1 MSSAKKAVSKL
12 KYVDPTYYMTGG
24 GGVVSAATGGPLI
37 GDAVTGALGMGYE
50 QPEQF
55 SASLDD
61 AERVQWEMYQQ
72 SRADVAPWREAGE
85 KALGEYQGL
94 LEGGL
99 SQYEMSEA
107 GQAQADYMAEMTSSA
122 AAAQGQFQSERTPL
136 SVAAARMGVQQNEY
150 QSRLA
155 NYAQLSNVGHGA
167 GTTQAGISQAYSAQA
182 TDLSIQQQNLAMA
195 QQAAAQQSQ
204 SNMLGGLGGLA
215 GGALGFMMGGP
226 AGGMAGAQMGQGLG
240 SMAGGFL

>member
-1 MSSAKKAVSKL
+1 MSSAKKYASKL

-24 GGVVSAATGGPLI
+24 GGVVSAATGGEAI
-37 GDAVTGALGMGYE
+37 GDFGLDSILGDEGSA
-50 QPEQF
+50 QF

-85 KALGEYQGL
+85 EALTEYQSL

-107 GQAQADYMAEMTSSA
+107 GQAQADYLAEMTSSA

-136 SVAAARMGVQQNEY
+136 SVAAARMGVQQSEY
-150 QSRLA
+150 QNRLA
-155 NYAQLSNVGHGA
+155 NYAQLSGIGYGA

-195 QQAAAQQSQ
+195 QNLAAQQGQSQ
-204 SNMLGGLGGLA
+204 MLGGLGALA
-215 GGALGFMMGGP
+215 GGAIGMMGGP
-226 AGGMAGAQMGQGLG
+226 AGGMAGASIGQGIG
-240 SMAGGFL
+240 QMVGGFL

>member
-1 MSSAKKAVSKL
+1 
-12 KYVDPTYYMTGG
+12 
-24 GGVVSAATGGPLI
+24 
-37 GDAVTGALGMGYE
+37 MGYE

-55 SASLDD
+55 SASLGD

-72 SRADVAPWREAGE
+72 ARADVAPWREAGE
-85 KALGEYQGL
+85 KALGEYQSL

-107 GQAQADYMAEMTSSA
+107 GQAQADYMAEMTSAS

-136 SVAAARMGVQQNEY
+136 SVAAARMGVQQSEY
-150 QSRLA
+150 QNRLA
-155 NYAQLSNVGHGA
+155 NYAQLSGVGYGA

-195 QQAAAQQSQ
+195 QNLAAQQSQ

-215 GGALGFMMGGP
+215 GGALGFMTGGP
-226 AGGMAGAQMGQGLG
+226 AGGMAGAQMGQSLA
-240 SMAGGFL
+240 SLSFA

>member
-24 GGVVSAATGGPLI
+24 GGAVSAATGGPII
-37 GDAVTGALGMGYE
+37 GDFGLSSVLGQDE
-50 QPEQF
+50 QQF
-55 SASLDD
+55 ESSLDD
-61 AERVQWEMYQQ
+61 ASRVQWEMYQQ
-72 SRADVAPWREAGE
+72 ARADVAPWREAGE
-85 KALGEYQGL
+85 EALGEYQSL

-136 SVAAARMGVQQNEY
+136 SVAAARMGVQQTEY
-150 QSRLA
+150 QNRLA
-155 NYAQLSNVGHGA
+155 NYAQLSGIGYGA

-195 QQAAAQQSQ
+195 QNLAAQQSQ
-204 SNMLGGLGGLA
+204 SQMLGGLGGLA

>member
-1 MSSAKKAVSKL
+1 MGSAKKYASKL

-37 GDAVTGALGMGYE
+37 GDVVTDALGMGYE

-155 NYAQLSNVGHGA
+155 NYAQLSGIGYGA

-226 AGGMAGAQMGQGLG
+226 AGGMAGAQMGQSLAGL
-240 SMAGGFL
+240 SFA

>member
-24 GGVVSAATGGPLI
+24 GGVVSAATGGPAI

-72 SRADVAPWREAGE
+72 ARADVAPWREAGE
-85 KALGEYQGL
+85 KALGEYQSL

-107 GQAQADYMAEMTSSA
+107 GQAQADYMAEMTSAA

-136 SVAAARMGVQQNEY
+136 SVASARMGVQQSEY
-150 QSRLA
+150 QNRLA
-155 NYAQLSNVGHGA
+155 NYAQLSGTGYGA

-215 GGALGFMMGGP
+215 GGGLGFMFGGP

-240 SMAGGFL
+240 QAFGGFL